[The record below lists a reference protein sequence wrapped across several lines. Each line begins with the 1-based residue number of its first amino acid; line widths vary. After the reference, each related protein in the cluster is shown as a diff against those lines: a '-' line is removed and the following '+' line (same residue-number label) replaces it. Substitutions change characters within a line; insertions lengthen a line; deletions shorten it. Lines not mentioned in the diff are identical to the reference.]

1 MVPFKLAEQPPTT
14 SCHKYSELYDCNTK
28 YMVVMHALRIFNGGS
43 SMDPQPADRDAIN
56 HMLKTMPASTKGPR
70 IHNLTSGR
78 RTRRSGD
85 RRTGFLQQLVRSG
98 IFKLSEIYW
107 LTDEHFGHLSGR
119 IQYGLEPQSFVDLH
133 SKPVIC
139 YEQDERSNPRLKSP
153 K

>member
-1 MVPFKLAEQPPTT
+1 
-14 SCHKYSELYDCNTK
+14 
-28 YMVVMHALRIFNGGS
+28 
-43 SMDPQPADRDAIN
+43 
-56 HMLKTMPASTKGPR
+56 MPASTKGPR

-153 K
+153 KRNELSHSRCAIELLSMLRGRVTLFQCTGLFSERCQFGFLACK